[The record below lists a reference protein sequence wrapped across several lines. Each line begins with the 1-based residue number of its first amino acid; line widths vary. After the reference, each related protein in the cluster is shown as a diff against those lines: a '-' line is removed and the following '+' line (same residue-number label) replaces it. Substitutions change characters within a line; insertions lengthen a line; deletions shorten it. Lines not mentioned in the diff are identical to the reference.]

1 MSHTASCQARIRT
14 KNDTCAWNKLNSWFP
29 FQICPLSFSKIL
41 PVPVWS
47 FTTEEAAKIFWSDQR
62 QSNGQPTECIL
73 ILVSHAMKCVVVPG
87 NWYSRLESKHSFLF
101 LMQKNDLF
109 SPLQRNSIKCLQYYF
124 FRFDTCEQVQT
135 KLLCFGSM
143 SSIRSHTVPLCIVD
157 KIESRGLLTVNTR
170 ATSLW
175 VCTELCL
182 WPIWMKLQRG
192 TGSLP
197 HGACPH

>member
-1 MSHTASCQARIRT
+1 MWHTASCQARIWT

-73 ILVSHAMKCVVVPG
+73 ILVSHAMKCVIVPG

-109 SPLQRNSIKCLQYYF
+109 PLYRGIRLNVSNIIFSDLTPVSKCRLSYF
-124 FRFDTCEQVQT
+124 VLARWVAFD
-135 KLLCFGSM
+135 
-143 SSIRSHTVPLCIVD
+143 HT
-157 KIESRGLLTVNTR
+157 
-170 ATSLW
+170 
-175 VCTELCL
+175 LCL
-182 WPIWMKLQRG
+182 SALSTRLKVEDF
-192 TGSLP
+192 
-197 HGACPH
+197 

>member
-1 MSHTASCQARIRT
+1 MLYFSYRIT
-14 KNDTCAWNKLNSWFP
+14 WGPKLQFHCWGHSVWH
-29 FQICPLSFSKIL
+29 FSIWHA
-41 PVPVWS
+41 VFFVR
-47 FTTEEAAKIFWSDQR
+47 KIFIRDDFCKACRNHYNSSQT
-62 QSNGQPTECIL
+62 PTRL
-73 ILVSHAMKCVVVPG
+73 LVSHAKK
-87 NWYSRLESKHSFLF
+87 WLSL
-101 LMQKNDLF
+101 
-109 SPLQRNSIKCLQYYF
+109 PLQRNLIKCLQYYF
-124 FRFDTCEQVQT
+124 FRFDTCEVQT

-143 SSIRSHTVPLCIVD
+143 SSIRSHTVPLCTVD

-197 HGACPH
+197 HEACPH